1 MKITISLI
9 IVALAIV
16 GLSDATYLSYAE
28 FNQVIVPC
36 GESTG
41 CDLVLTSPY
50 SKMFG
55 VPIVYFGLIYYSTI
69 LILAIFNFLELELN
83 KLLKFKSGLLQYI
96 TTLDLLQIATTTGFI
111 FSIYLMYI
119 MIFVIGDWCK
129 YCLLSAMTSM
139 GLFFTVMV
147 YEQKF
152 KTNSSLFLKSIW
164 YPFVHW
170 VYSKLMKPVFF
181 LIDPERVHVNLVR
194 FGSLLA
200 ETGVGGFALSKK
212 LGFSHVV
219 NNVEFDGIKFP
230 NRVGLSAGFD
240 YNADLTQTLPKI
252 GFGWHTI
259 GTITLEAYQGNP
271 VPRLG
276 RFPSSKG
283 LLVNKGLKNLGA
295 VATIAKLKTKP
306 FHIPTGIS
314 IASTNKHFNSD
325 RDQILDIV
333 QCFSVFESSTL
344 KHHFYELNI
353 SCPNTFGGEPFTTPN
368 RLDILLAALDGLRI
382 KRPIYLKMPIDQG
395 EKETLELLKVADQHH
410 IQGVIFGNLTK
421 DKHNPAITAVDAQ
434 RWQTMR
440 GNVSGKPTFERSNQ
454 LIALTKKHYPNR
466 FTIVGTG
473 GIFSAADAQL
483 KLDLGADLL
492 QLITGMIFEGPQLIG
507 QINLELAKK
516 SLVKIK

>member
-1 MKITISLI
+1 MKVAISLI
-9 IVALAIV
+9 IVVLAII
-16 GLSDATYLSYAE
+16 GLSDASYLSYSE

-55 VPIVYFGLIYYSTI
+55 LPIVYFGLIYYSTI
-69 LILAIFNFLELELN
+69 LILAILNFLELELN

-96 TTLDLLQIATTTGFI
+96 TTLDLLQIATTAGFI

-129 YCLLSAMTSM
+129 YCLLSAITSM
-139 GLFFTVMV
+139 GLFFLVMV
-147 YEQKF
+147 YEQRF

-212 LGFSHVV
+212 LGFSHVT
-219 NNVEFDGIKFP
+219 NTVEFDGMKFP

-259 GTITLEAYQGNP
+259 GTITLEDYQGNP

-295 VATIAKLKTKP
+295 VATIEKLKKKSLQ
-306 FHIPTGIS
+306 IPTAIS
-314 IASTNKHFNSD
+314 IASTNKHFDSD

-333 QCFSVFESSTL
+333 QCFAVFESSTL

-353 SCPNTFGGEPFTTPN
+353 SCPNTFGGEPFTTPD
-368 RLDILLAALDGLRI
+368 RLDILLAALDELHI
-382 KRPIYLKMPIDQG
+382 KRPVYVKMPIDQN
-395 EKETLELLKVADQHH
+395 EQETLALLRVVDKHH

-421 DKHNPAITAVDAQ
+421 DKHNPAITKEDAK
-434 RWQTMR
+434 RWQSMK

-516 SLVKIK
+516 SLAKIK